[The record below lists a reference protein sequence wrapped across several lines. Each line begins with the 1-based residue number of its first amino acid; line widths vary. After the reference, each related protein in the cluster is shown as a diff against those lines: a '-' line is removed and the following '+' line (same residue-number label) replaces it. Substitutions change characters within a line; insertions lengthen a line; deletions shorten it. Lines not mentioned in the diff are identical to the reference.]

1 MNTYTDSEREPRG
14 RMVRALA
21 RNRPLPTSKNPHF
34 QNEARCT
41 TFLVKMSFI
50 CMRMEND
57 FPYQRLSTYP
67 RFETE
72 ARVPRVPSSSTV
84 PPCPLASFV
93 HGSPEIK
100 SSTTLENS
108 QLVCLR
114 PVGIPNPCM
123 FDLNFLFQS
132 FARPH

>member
-14 RMVRALA
+14 RVVRALA
-21 RNRPLPTSKNPHF
+21 RYRPLPTSKNPHF

-57 FPYQRLSTYP
+57 FPYQWLSTYP

-72 ARVPRVPSSSTV
+72 ARVPRVPSSRQRFHPDRWLVLFTV
-84 PPCPLASFV
+84 VPRSSPRPRLKTASWFAS
-93 HGSPEIK
+93 G
-100 SSTTLENS
+100 
-108 QLVCLR
+108 QLGFLTIACL
-114 PVGIPNPCM
+114 I
-123 FDLNFLFQS
+123 
-132 FARPH
+132 

>member
-14 RMVRALA
+14 REVRALA

-41 TFLVKMSFI
+41 TFLEKMSFI

-67 RFETE
+67 RFERPGFLEFPRVQRSHADRWLVLFTV
-72 ARVPRVPSSSTV
+72 VPRSSPRPRLKTASWFASGQLGFLT
-84 PPCPLASFV
+84 LA
-93 HGSPEIK
+93 
-100 SSTTLENS
+100 
-108 QLVCLR
+108 CL
-114 PVGIPNPCM
+114 I
-123 FDLNFLFQS
+123 
-132 FARPH
+132 